1 MNQFEEIKNEIL
13 ERARK
18 ARACSGQYKR
28 AYQSE
33 NIETL
38 CDVIKDN
45 FWWCCRNDVLDGEL
59 IDNYGEIFSENK
71 IYHNVSVKN
80 GFLLVSGN
88 STVKAYGNSTVEA
101 YDRSTVEA
109 YNKSTV
115 DAHGDS
121 TVNACDNSTVEAYDR
136 STVETYDRS
145 TVEAYNNSTVD
156 AHDNSTVKAHD
167 NSTVDAHDNSTVDAH
182 DNSTVNAHDDS
193 TVEAYDNSTV
203 EAYNKSYINCCST
216 VECVIKDNSIV
227 RRWDLNTIQY
237 ASDKLKF
244 EKILA

>member
-109 YNKSTV
+109 YNNSTV
-115 DAHGDS
+115 KAYGNS
-121 TVNACDNSTVEAYDR
+121 TVNAYDR
-136 STVETYDRS
+136 STA
-145 TVEAYNNSTVD
+145 EAY
-156 AHDNSTVKAHD
+156 DN
-167 NSTVDAHDNSTVDAH
+167 
-182 DNSTVNAHDDS
+182 S

>member
-101 YDRSTVEA
+101 Y
-109 YNKSTV
+109 
-115 DAHGDS
+115 
-121 TVNACDNSTVEAYDR
+121 
-136 STVETYDRS
+136 
-145 TVEAYNNSTVD
+145 
-156 AHDNSTVKAHD
+156 
-167 NSTVDAHDNSTVDAH
+167 
-182 DNSTVNAHDDS
+182 
-193 TVEAYDNSTV
+193 
-203 EAYNKSYINCCST
+203 NKSYINCCST

>member
-38 CDVIKDN
+38 CDVIKNN

-88 STVKAYGNSTVEA
+88 STVKAYGNSTV
-101 YDRSTVEA
+101 
-109 YNKSTV
+109 
-115 DAHGDS
+115 
-121 TVNACDNSTVEAYDR
+121 NACDNSTV
-136 STVETYDRS
+136 
-145 TVEAYNNSTVD
+145 D
-156 AHDNSTVKAHD
+156 AH
-167 NSTVDAHDNSTVDAH
+167 
-182 DNSTVNAHDDS
+182 
-193 TVEAYDNSTV
+193 DNSTV

>member
-109 YNKSTV
+109 YNNSTV

-121 TVNACDNSTVEAYDR
+121 TVKAYDR

-145 TVEAYNNSTVD
+145 TVETYD
-156 AHDNSTVKAHD
+156 R
-167 NSTVDAHDNSTVDAH
+167 
-182 DNSTVNAHDDS
+182 S

>member
-109 YNKSTV
+109 YNKS
-115 DAHGDS
+115 
-121 TVNACDNSTVEAYDR
+121 
-136 STVETYDRS
+136 
-145 TVEAYNNSTVD
+145 
-156 AHDNSTVKAHD
+156 
-167 NSTVDAHDNSTVDAH
+167 
-182 DNSTVNAHDDS
+182 
-193 TVEAYDNSTV
+193 
-203 EAYNKSYINCCST
+203 YINCCST